1 MELFLSTFLSLF
13 TVLNPLGAV
22 PLFITLT
29 QNKPYNL
36 TLVSFKC
43 SLYVFFILVFF
54 FALGNQ
60 LLAFFGLSITAMQL
74 AGGVIMFLSGLAFIT
89 SKTKKHKG
97 ISKKIELESRE
108 QEDIAFAPMAM
119 PMLAGPGSI
128 SLLVQYNQT
137 FSGGPYLFTIVA
149 SIVAVCCATFLILA
163 SSQWLS
169 RILKSSGILALS
181 RIMGFI
187 VMSIGAQYIINAVM
201 FIWNNH

>member
-1 MELFLSTFLSLF
+1 MELFFATFLSLF
-13 TVLNPLGAV
+13 TVLNPFGAV
-22 PLFITLT
+22 PLFISLT
-29 QNKPYNL
+29 RNKPYNI
-36 TLVSFKC
+36 TLVSLKC
-43 SLYVFFILVFF
+43 ALYVFFILLFF
-54 FALGNQ
+54 FALGNK

-97 ISKKIELESRE
+97 ISKKIEIESQE
-108 QEDIAFAPMAM
+108 QEDIAFTPMAM

-137 FSGGPYLFTIVA
+137 FSLGSHLAIIVA
-149 SIVAVCCATFLILA
+149 SIFTVSLSTFLILA
-163 SSQWLS
+163 SSTWLS

-187 VMSIGAQYIINAVM
+187 VMSIGAQYIINAVV
-201 FIWNNH
+201 FILNNH